1 MPVKKLKLQE
11 LKNKLPKMYATE
23 AAKHFG
29 VSYRTIKD
37 IAAQHNIKF
46 KKYRPA
52 GRKKIELI

>member
-1 MPVKKLKLQE
+1 MPVKKLKLKE
-11 LKNKLPKMYATE
+11 LQHELPRMYATE
-23 AAKHFG
+23 AAKYFG

-37 IAAQHNIKF
+37 IAAQHKIKF